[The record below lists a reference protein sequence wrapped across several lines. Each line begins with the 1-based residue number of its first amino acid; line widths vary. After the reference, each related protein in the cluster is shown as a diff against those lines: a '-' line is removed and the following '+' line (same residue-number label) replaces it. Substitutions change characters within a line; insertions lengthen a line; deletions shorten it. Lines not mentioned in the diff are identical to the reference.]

1 MSRTR
6 IIFLTVLILLPAAS
20 LLAQVRAQKPNDV
33 TIELGGRC
41 ILYSL
46 SYQRMFGEMA
56 ALEVGASMI
65 GGAGLDSNA
74 SVFFLTGGGR
84 LYLMKKNA
92 SPCIS
97 GGIVYVS
104 AITDAGPFEG
114 TGSGVYFYVTPGF
127 EFRMSGGFVF
137 RGGVNFLIKGGF
149 FVWPGVALGIA
160 F

>member
-6 IIFLTVLILLPAAS
+6 IIFLIVLILLPAAS
-20 LLAQVRAQKPNDV
+20 LLAQVRAQKPNDF

-65 GGAGLDSNA
+65 GGVSVETSA
-74 SVFFLTGGGR
+74 SVLFLSGGGR
-84 LYLMKKNA
+84 LYLTRNNA
-92 SPCIS
+92 SPCI
-97 GGIVYVS
+97 GGGVVYVT
-104 AITDAGPFEG
+104 ADTDAGPFEAS
-114 TGSGVYFYVTPGF
+114 GSGFYFYVTPGF

-137 RGGVNFLIKGGF
+137 RGGVNLLVKHRF